1 MITTSV
7 VTRDNG
13 LFGRMV
19 NTARRC
25 TARVRVGYFA
35 NQGVHGGK
43 HPITLGNLA
52 RIHEHGTARTPKRAF
67 VAPALA
73 KNQGK
78 YLRLVGDR
86 LTPMLTGR
94 ISPNQT
100 WHYVGQQAVADVQM
114 YMVQESF
121 TPLSPKT
128 IKAKG
133 SSRPLID
140 TGQLRQSVT
149 YKVKK

>member
-1 MITTSV
+1 MIVSSV
-7 VTRDNG
+7 VVRDNG
-13 LFGRMV
+13 LLSRII
-19 NTARRC
+19 NSAKQC
-25 TARVRVGYFA
+25 TARVSVGYFA
-35 NQGVHGGK
+35 DQGVHGGK
-43 HPITLGNLA
+43 PSITLGNLA

-73 KNQGK
+73 KNRDK
-78 YLRLVGDR
+78 YLKLVGGSFLPIVR
-86 LTPMLTGR
+86 GQKTTA
-94 ISPNQT
+94 QT
-100 WHYVGQQAVADVQM
+100 WHYVGQQAVADVQS
-114 YMVQESF
+114 YMVQASF

-128 IKAKG
+128 IRAKG